1 LGNYIVAKGKRKKNM
16 SIFEELAIGQY
27 QPMDSTIHRLDPRIK
42 LLLVLAM
49 VLFVA
54 VTVNLKLYFLWLF
67 LFSGLFF
74 FSKIPFPSILK
85 SLKSFIFF
93 YIFIFLLQVFLTSES
108 LGTYFYFG
116 YFQIGFEGI
125 VNGFIYSLRLLLF
138 ILGATFLS
146 LTTSPMEIL
155 DGVLKFFGPLKKL
168 KLPVEEF
175 SLMSLISIRFI
186 PLLLE
191 EGINLKKAQMARGAD
206 FEGSFVQRI
215 KKTFPLLIPLFISSF
230 RKADDLALALEAR
243 GFQSGEKRSS
253 FNKLKFKKE
262 DLLFAVIIT
271 LCSILS
277 LIIII

>member
-1 LGNYIVAKGKRKKNM
+1 M
-16 SIFEELAIGQY
+16 SIFEDLAIGQY
-27 QPMDSTIHRLDPRIK
+27 LPGDSTVHRLDPRIK
-42 LLLVLAM
+42 LLLVLLM
-49 VLFVA
+49 VIFVA
-54 VTVNLKLYFLWLF
+54 VAVDLKLYLLWLS
-67 LFSGLFF
+67 LLLGLFF
-74 FSKIPFPSILK
+74 LSKISLSSLLK
-85 SLKSFIFF
+85 SLRSFIFF
-93 YIFIFLLQVFLTSES
+93 FIFIFLLQVLLTSES

-116 YFQIGFEGI
+116 YFQVGFEGI

-146 LTTSPMEIL
+146 LTTSAMEIL
-155 DGVLKFFGPLKKL
+155 DGVLKLTSPLKRL

-191 EGINLKKAQMARGAD
+191 EGMNLKKAQMARGAD

-253 FNKLKFKKE
+253 YQRLKFKKE
-262 DLLFAVIIT
+262 DLLFLGIII
-271 LCSILS
+271 LCSFLS
-277 LIIII
+277 FRIIF